1 MFERFTENAKSVVVE
16 AQYLALE
23 LESRHIGALYLLYG
37 CAEVREET
45 AGRPLHDLGITGASI
60 RRLLPREEE
69 QAAGSVDPDALRA
82 IGIDYEAVRA
92 AVEQNFGPGAL
103 AASPDRRVPPGPRNR
118 VPPGPRKLPFT
129 PEAKRSIELTRQ
141 VATEL
146 HAERIVP
153 GHLLLGLLRLDN
165 EGVVEAIEQS
175 GTTVTAL
182 SAAVLTRL
190 SAAA

>member
-1 MFERFTENAKSVVVE
+1 MFERFTENARTVLVE
-16 AQYLALE
+16 AQDVAVE
-23 LESRHIGALYLLYG
+23 LSSRYIGAGHLLYG

-45 AGRPLHDLGITGASI
+45 AGRPLHDLGITGASM

-69 QAAGSVDPDALRA
+69 RAADSVDPDALRA

-92 AVEQNFGPGAL
+92 SVEQNFGPGAL
-103 AASPDRRVPPGPRNR
+103 DVAPDRRVPG
-118 VPPGPRKLPFT
+118 GGRKPPFT
-129 PEAKRSIELTRQ
+129 PDAKRSLELALR
-141 VATEL
+141 VAIEL

-165 EGVVEAIEQS
+165 ELVVAAIEQS
-175 GTTVTAL
+175 GTSVAAL